1 MEHLHDFLV
10 ENLKLVTEKTFEI
23 YGNLSLVFLDEF
35 GSKISASIEKSR
47 EKNQILSQGLE
58 ESLLTSKL
66 TTNRF

>member
-47 EKNQILSQGLE
+47 EKI
-58 ESLLTSKL
+58 
-66 TTNRF
+66 RF